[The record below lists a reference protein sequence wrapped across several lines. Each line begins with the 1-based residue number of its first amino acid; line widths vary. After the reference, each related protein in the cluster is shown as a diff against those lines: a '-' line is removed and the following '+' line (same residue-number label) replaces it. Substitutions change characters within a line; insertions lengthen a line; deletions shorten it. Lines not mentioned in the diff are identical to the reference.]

1 MKKILFI
8 ILFTFSLSVFCQ
20 TKNNKISTIDVDNF
34 WVAYDSVLRTS
45 DKDLQV
51 KIIQQLYLDKASDG
65 LKDFIEL
72 RSHTSIKHLEN
83 IQKYPKFW
91 TTVRSKTLEIKS
103 YVQQMEKIMVRFKK
117 LYPEFKQPDIYFAI
131 GVLNSGGTT
140 SKDKIL
146 IGSEIAC
153 SDSTID
159 ATELGAWLRSV
170 FKDQKN
176 VLSMVAHEVGHTQ
189 QKDGDSEDDGG
200 SNLLGYCIR
209 EGACDFISELLLKKP
224 VLSPYMTYGV
234 AHEKELWIMFTKE
247 MRSQK
252 TENWLYNGRN
262 APNGNADLGYFI
274 GYEICKSYY
283 NNSKDKK
290 QALKEIIEL
299 EYTKESVEIFLV
311 KSEYAEKWK

>member
-1 MKKILFI
+1 M
-8 ILFTFSLSVFCQ
+8 
-20 TKNNKISTIDVDNF
+20 
-34 WVAYDSVLRTS
+34 
-45 DKDLQV
+45 
-51 KIIQQLYLDKASDG
+51 
-65 LKDFIEL
+65 
-72 RSHTSIKHLEN
+72 
-83 IQKYPKFW
+83 
-91 TTVRSKTLEIKS
+91 
-103 YVQQMEKIMVRFKK
+103 MVRFKK
-117 LYPEFKQPDIYFAI
+117 IYPEFKQPDIYFTI

-159 ATELGAWLRSV
+159 ATELGTWLQSV

-189 QKDGDSEDDGG
+189 QKDGDGEDDGG

-209 EGACDFISELLLKKP
+209 EGACDFISELLLEKP
-224 VLSPYMTYGV
+224 VVSPYMTYGV

-247 MRSQK
+247 MRSQN

-283 NNSKDKK
+283 NNSKNKK

-299 EYTKESVEIFLV
+299 DYTKESVEMFLV
-311 KSEYAEKWK
+311 KSKYADKWK

>member
-1 MKKILFI
+1 MFGQI
-8 ILFTFSLSVFCQ
+8 
-20 TKNNKISTIDVDNF
+20 KNNKISTIDVDNF
-34 WVAYDSVLRTS
+34 WVAYDSVSRTN
-45 DKDLQV
+45 DNDLQV

-72 RSHTSIKHLEN
+72 RNHTANKHLEN

-117 LYPEFKQPDIYFAI
+117 LYPEFKQPDIYFTI

-153 SDSTID
+153 SDNTID
-159 ATELGAWLRSV
+159 ATELGTWLQSV

-189 QKDGDSEDDGG
+189 QKDGDGEDDGG

-209 EGACDFISELLLKKP
+209 EGACDFISELLLKKH
-224 VLSPYMTYGV
+224 VESPYMTYGV

-247 MRSQK
+247 MHSQE
-252 TENWLYNGRN
+252 TRNWLYNGRN

-299 EYTKESVEIFLV
+299 EYTKESVEMFLV